1 MISTEDSDLFVAT
14 CDDCNTTKTY
24 FTSQGVAF
32 FKLSHEGHKL
42 RVKEP
47 WLFSSPADKRDTA
60 SGQVGEDAPAVTAEL
75 TEPVA
80 GEEGEPRDYL
90 ARVSL
95 GNLVVDVVDDVKGR
109 CVKLYGISGGLE
121 RFTKEFAMDKLHEL
135 NELLESGEYRDA
147 SSGSLYTW
155 TPDKIDISDDVAGML
170 NEPPAQESPARGGA
184 TPQGAAPAKRAE
196 VPAPPKPQA
205 RQQTAVKPLS
215 APEPPGE
222 VLLGKLSYIQPGEG
236 YLAEGIRVSKVLRK
250 FRWNTE
256 PPYVIGA
263 LFDDLV
269 SVQSQ
274 TGRMEAGVV
283 AAVSGLGYTF
293 VGFEAPSGVVT
304 AWFRRNDPQDSPA
317 AADAAP
323 GPQA

>member
-1 MISTEDSDLFVAT
+1 MISTEDADLFEAT

-32 FKLSHEGHKL
+32 FKLNHEGHKL

-47 WLFSSPADKRDTA
+47 GSQP
-60 SGQVGEDAPAVTAEL
+60 APAHETDAAADSVDEEAPAATAGP
-75 TEPVA
+75 TGPVSGGQREA
-80 GEEGEPRDYL
+80 MDYL

-109 CVKLYGISGGLE
+109 CVKLYGVSGGLE
-121 RFTKEFAMDKLHEL
+121 RFTKEFAMDELPKL
-135 NELLESGEYRDA
+135 NALLESGEYRDP

-155 TPDKIDISDDVAGML
+155 SPDKIDISDDVAGML
-170 NEPPAQESPARGGA
+170 NEPPAQEAPAKVGA
-184 TPQGAAPAKRAE
+184 TPPGGAPPKRAE
-196 VPAPPKPQA
+196 VTALPKQQA
-205 RQQTAVKPLS
+205 GQQSKVKPLS
-215 APEPPGE
+215 APEPSGE

-236 YLAEGIRVSKVLRK
+236 YLSEGVRVSRILRK

-304 AWFRRNDPQDSPA
+304 AWFRRNDPQDAPA
-317 AADAAP
+317 AADAEP